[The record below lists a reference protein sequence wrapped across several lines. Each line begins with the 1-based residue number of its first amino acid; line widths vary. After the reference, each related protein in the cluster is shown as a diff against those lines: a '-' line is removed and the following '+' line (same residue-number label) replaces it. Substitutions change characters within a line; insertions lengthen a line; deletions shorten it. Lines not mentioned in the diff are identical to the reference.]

1 MNLVFA
7 TNNAHKL
14 EEVRKILPSTCVLL
28 SLRDIGFLGDIDETG
43 KTLEDN
49 SLLKARTIWEYINS
63 HPQAVTIDGVF
74 ADDTGLEIRTLNNQP
89 GVRTARWAG
98 DEHNDAANRQKALHL
113 LRGKTDR
120 SARFR
125 TVITLIMEK
134 DNAGTENE
142 PVAAQVEGK
151 VEGLMAEAERGD
163 GGFGYDSLFIPE
175 GYDKT
180 FAELP
185 AETKNSISHRARAV
199 QQLSMIL

>member
-28 SLRDIGFLGDIDETG
+28 SLRDIGFFGDIEETG

-63 HPQAVTIDGVF
+63 HPQSVTIDGVF

-98 DEHNDAANRQKALHL
+98 DDHNDAANRQKALHL

-151 VEGLMAEAERGD
+151 VEGRMAEEERGD